1 MSTIDSDQ
9 HSKETS
15 FFCTDGTDLVQ
26 SILDCHPSYQRRR
39 KAHANFIRKIIGIR
53 WKKNQ
58 VSFLVPSRL
67 LPLSFSF
74 PYANIDHEDAVLP
87 TELKHSSMVVDNP
100 QCFCFI

>member
-1 MSTIDSDQ
+1 MSITIASA
-9 HSKETS
+9 KLLETVK
-15 FFCTDGTDLVQ
+15 LWQ
-26 SILDCHPSYQRRR
+26 SW
-39 KAHANFIRKIIGIR
+39 KIIGIR